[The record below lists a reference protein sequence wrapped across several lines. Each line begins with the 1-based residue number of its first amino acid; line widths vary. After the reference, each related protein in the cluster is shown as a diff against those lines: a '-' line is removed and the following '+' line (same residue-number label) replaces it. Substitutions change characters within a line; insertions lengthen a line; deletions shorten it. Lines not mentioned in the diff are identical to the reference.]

1 MKKRCGFS
9 PVRRFPNCGEIGA
22 AFRAC
27 PIVAAMMPWRF
38 PQPCDASHVFFL
50 TPSEIGQE
58 TMSDMRNFGSS
69 NEPMTMSEKI
79 PETNLGTPAQF
90 HDTVGLSNFHQPVEE
105 ETNSNT
111 ARMVGAAVVVVMLC
125 GAGAYAYMSSSATPK
140 SPVSTSSLS
149 ASNAPQSVAANTPP
163 APAMQTAPATPPSTL
178 ANSPYGSA
186 PVGKSSPAA
195 TPASAPEDTTIVKH
209 HVRTARAV
217 EKKDAVEDK
226 QEAQTT
232 NQLNTQESASV
243 TPAAPANTANATTP
257 SANDNVA
264 SSTPLPTPPD
274 APSSSVASNGQPA
287 TPAPQNLSPVP
298 SETPIQPAPA
308 TPAPD
313 TNTQQPNQAAPA
325 QVQPQ

>member
-1 MKKRCGFS
+1 M
-9 PVRRFPNCGEIGA
+9 N
-22 AFRAC
+22 
-27 PIVAAMMPWRF
+27 
-38 PQPCDASHVFFL
+38 
-50 TPSEIGQE
+50 
-58 TMSDMRNFGSS
+58 DMRNFGSS

-79 PETNLGTPAQF
+79 PETNLGAPALF
-90 HDTVGLSNFHQPVEE
+90 HDTVGLSNFHHPVEE
-105 ETNSNT
+105 EKTNSNT
-111 ARMVGAAVVVVMLC
+111 ARMIGAAVVVVMLC
-125 GAGAYAYMSSSATPK
+125 GAGAYAYMSSSSTPK
-140 SPVSTSSLS
+140 SPVAGSSLPAPS
-149 ASNAPQSVAANTPP
+149 APQSVAANTPP
-163 APAMQTAPATPPSTL
+163 APAMQTAPATPPSSNSAL

-186 PVGKSSPAA
+186 PVGKSSPAV
-195 TPASAPEDTTIVKH
+195 TPASVPEDTSIVKH
-209 HVRTARAV
+209 HVRTAHADRAG
-217 EKKDAVEDK
+217 KKEAAENT

-287 TPAPQNLSPVP
+287 TPAQQNLSPVP

>member
-1 MKKRCGFS
+1 
-9 PVRRFPNCGEIGA
+9 
-22 AFRAC
+22 
-27 PIVAAMMPWRF
+27 
-38 PQPCDASHVFFL
+38 
-50 TPSEIGQE
+50 
-58 TMSDMRNFGSS
+58 MSDMRNFGSS

-79 PETNLGTPAQF
+79 PETNLGAPAQF
-90 HDTVGLSNFHQPVEE
+90 YDTDGLSNFRHPVEKE

-111 ARMVGAAVVVVMLC
+111 ARMVGAAVVAVMLC
-125 GAGAYAYMSSSATPK
+125 GAGAYAYMSSSSMSK
-140 SPVSTSSLS
+140 SHVAGSSLPASS
-149 ASNAPQSVAANTPP
+149 AQQSVAANAPS
-163 APAMQTAPATPPSTL
+163 PAMQTAPATPSNTL
-178 ANSPYGSA
+178 TNSPYGSA

-209 HVRTARAV
+209 HVRTARADRAG
-217 EKKDAVEDK
+217 KKEGAEDK

-243 TPAAPANTANATTP
+243 TPAATANATTP

-287 TPAPQNLSPVP
+287 TSAPQNLAPTP
-298 SETPIQPAPA
+298 SETPTQPAPT

-313 TNTQQPNQAAPA
+313 TSNQQPNQAAPV
-325 QVQPQ
+325 QVLPQ

>member
-1 MKKRCGFS
+1 LAVPATAERVF
-9 PVRRFPNCGEIGA
+9 RFLSDTIRD
-22 AFRAC
+22 RA
-27 PIVAAMMPWRF
+27 
-38 PQPCDASHVFFL
+38 
-50 TPSEIGQE
+50 GE

-79 PETNLGTPAQF
+79 PETNLGVPTQF
-90 HDTVGLSNFHQPVEE
+90 HDSVGLSNVHHPVEE

-111 ARMVGAAVVVVMLC
+111 ARMVGAAVVAVMLC
-125 GAGAYAYMSSSATPK
+125 GAGAYAYMSSSSMSK
-140 SPVSTSSLS
+140 SPVAASSQPTS
-149 ASNAPQSVAANTPP
+149 APQSVAANTPST
-163 APAMQTAPATPPSTL
+163 PAMQTAPATPPSDNSAL

-195 TPASAPEDTTIVKH
+195 TPASAPEDAAIVKH
-209 HVRTARAV
+209 PVRTARAV
-217 EKKDAVEDK
+217 EKKEAVEDK

-243 TPAAPANTANATTP
+243 TPAAPANAANATTP

-274 APSSSVASNGQPA
+274 APSSSVASIGQPA
-287 TPAPQNLSPVP
+287 TSAPQNLSPAP
-298 SETPIQPAPA
+298 SETTTQPAPT

-313 TNTQQPNQAAPA
+313 MSTQQPSQAAPA